1 MNSIE
6 AMVKRRQ
13 ANHVILCYAIAAGT
27 ISAITAID
35 PEPLTGTALMIFA
48 DTPLVTA
55 VTFSMIVHLA
65 LIYNQ
70 KDLLKDGMI
79 MVASLSAGLV
89 LGALGAKILGRI
101 VPVLGTVNN
110 AIISFTL
117 HYATGHVIIDF
128 FEEERKITDL
138 TLKYVTN
145 NKAKYEEEGKKKGK
159 EAFELSKKMSSSDK
173 KELKRLTKEYRT
185 TAKNM
190 KNATENKDVDQ
201 SIKLS
206 DELLRIGE
214 EISQIYAKYGYSI
227 D

>member
-6 AMVKRRQ
+6 AMNKRRQ
-13 ANHVILCYAIAAGT
+13 ANHVIWCYAIAAGT
-27 ISAITAID
+27 ISGIAAVD
-35 PEPLTGTALMIFA
+35 PEPLSGTALMIFA

-70 KDLLKDGMI
+70 KNLLADGMI
-79 MVASLSAGLV
+79 VIASLSGGLV

-101 VPVLGTVNN
+101 IPVLGTINN

-138 TLKYVTN
+138 TLEYVTK
-145 NKAKYEEEGKKKGK
+145 NKAKYENEGKKKGK
-159 EAFELSKKMSSSDK
+159 EAIELSKKMSSADK
-173 KELKRLTKEYRT
+173 KELKRLTKEYQT
-185 TAKNM
+185 AAKNM
-190 KNATENKDVDQ
+190 KKATEKNDVDQ
-201 SIKLS
+201 SIKS
-206 DELLRIGE
+206 SEELLRLGE
-214 EISQIYAKYGYSI
+214 KISQIYAKYGYSI

>member
-6 AMVKRRQ
+6 AMSKRCQ
-13 ANHVILCYAIAAGT
+13 ANHVIMCYAIAAGT

-35 PEPLTGTALMIFA
+35 PEPLSGTALMIFA

-55 VTFSMIVHLA
+55 ITFSMIVHLA

-70 KDLLKDGMI
+70 KDLLKDGMVMI
-79 MVASLSAGLV
+79 AALSAGLV
-89 LGALGAKILGRI
+89 LGSLGAKILGRI
-101 VPVLGTVNN
+101 VPGLGTINN
-110 AIISFTL
+110 AIISFSL

-138 TLKYVTN
+138 TLEYVTK
-145 NKAKYEEEGKKKGK
+145 NKTKYEKEGKEKGK
-159 EAFELSKKMSSSDK
+159 EAIELSKKMSPSDR
-173 KELKRLTKEYRT
+173 KELKRLTKDYRT
-185 TAKNM
+185 AAKNM
-190 KNATENKDVDQ
+190 RQATENNDVNQ

-206 DELLRIGE
+206 DELLRLGE
-214 EISQIYAKYGYSI
+214 KISQIYAKYGYSI

>member
-13 ANHVILCYAIAAGT
+13 ANHVILCYAIAAST
-27 ISAITAID
+27 ISAITAIN
-35 PEPLTGTALMIFA
+35 PEPLSGTALMIFA

-79 MVASLSAGLV
+79 MIASLSAGLV

-101 VPVLGTVNN
+101 VPGLGTFNN

-138 TLKYVTN
+138 TLEYVKK

-159 EAFELSKKMSSSDK
+159 EAFALSKKMSPSDK

-206 DELLRIGE
+206 DELLRLGE
-214 EISQIYAKYGYSI
+214 KISQIYAKYGYSI